1 VNCCALASNTI
12 LLILVTLLTI
22 LSCNF
27 GGVLSETN
35 SNQEHTA
42 LNGGANDEMTRIQKE
57 ADMDKLRYYH
67 GISLEVL
74 KNMI

>member
-1 VNCCALASNTI
+1 
-12 LLILVTLLTI
+12 
-22 LSCNF
+22 
-27 GGVLSETN
+27 LSETN

>member
-1 VNCCALASNTI
+1 
-12 LLILVTLLTI
+12 
-22 LSCNF
+22 
-27 GGVLSETN
+27 LSETN

-42 LNGGANDEMTRIQKE
+42 LKGGANDETTRIQKE

-67 GISLEVL
+67 RISLEVL